1 LSKSATLHQIILQ
14 QNTIKMNNKTLSIVS
29 YITIIGWLVAYLKGK
44 DNADS
49 MLKYHLRQALGLAL
63 VNIIFSLALNI
74 VAMVIP
80 ALSFIGVFGF
90 VFLIL
95 WIIGIINA
103 ANGAQKPL
111 PIIGKMF
118 ENKFAFVG

>member
-1 LSKSATLHQIILQ
+1 
-14 QNTIKMNNKTLSIVS
+14 MDNKTLSIVS

-74 VAMVIP
+74 VAMLVP
-80 ALSFIGVFGF
+80 ALSFIGIFGLF
-90 VFLIL
+90 FLAL

-111 PIIGKMF
+111 PLIGKAF